1 MAADA
6 SGTWLQRMTALL
18 AKVKCGDAEIGTS
31 PSADALAGP
40 FDTASYLAAMEQIA
54 PIYDCLLG
62 AGMGSK
68 ILKGDINGTCGF
80 LRGHLE
86 KLPGGAGATL
96 QGIVD
101 YGLANKSRAE
111 LVRDPK
117 SVVRGVLW
125 LNRACSFITEF
136 VAQLAAGREGV
147 DAAKNAYV
155 SELKRY
161 HGFLTGAVVSKLM
174 GFAPRRQVIH
184 DKMCPGLT
192 EEEAAA
198 QVRAFLAEM
207 QPLTREIVAFLEDKG
222 ANFPET
228 V

>member
-1 MAADA
+1 M
-6 SGTWLQRMTALL
+6 
-18 AKVKCGDAEIGTS
+18 
-31 PSADALAGP
+31 
-40 FDTASYLAAMEQIA
+40 
-54 PIYDCLLG
+54 
-62 AGMGSK
+62 
-68 ILKGDINGTCGF
+68 
-80 LRGHLE
+80 
-86 KLPGGAGATL
+86 
-96 QGIVD
+96 
-101 YGLANKSRAE
+101 
-111 LVRDPK
+111 RDPG

-184 DKMCPGLT
+184 EKMCPGLT

-222 ANFPET
+222 ANFPRRSESH
-228 V
+228 

>member
-1 MAADA
+1 MAVKQ
-6 SGTWLQRMTALL
+6 LQ
-18 AKVKCGDAEIGTS
+18 K
-31 PSADALAGP
+31 
-40 FDTASYLAAMEQIA
+40 
-54 PIYDCLLG
+54 
-62 AGMGSK
+62 
-68 ILKGDINGTCGF
+68 DINDSCANVRRSYET
-80 LRGHLE
+80 
-86 KLPGGAGATL
+86 LPGGAGATL

-101 YGLANKSRAE
+101 HGLANRSRAE

-155 SELKRY
+155 ENDQLYKRY
-161 HGFLTGAVVSKLM
+161 HGFNITGAVVSKLM

-184 DKMCPGLT
+184 EKMCPGLT

-222 ANFPET
+222 ANAPGDGLGRRAADGDGDRKA
-228 V
+228 VRSIW

>member
-1 MAADA
+1 MLR
-6 SGTWLQRMTALL
+6 S
-18 AKVKCGDAEIGTS
+18 
-31 PSADALAGP
+31 
-40 FDTASYLAAMEQIA
+40 LAAVVRDIFWQ
-54 PIYDCLLG
+54 LLG
-62 AGMGSK
+62 LARGLEHLSRHG
-68 ILKGDINGTCGF
+68 ILHQDIKGENCMVAPDGT
-80 LRGHLE
+80 L
-86 KLPGGAGATL
+86 K
-96 QGIVD
+96 IVD

-136 VAQLAAGREGV
+136 VAQLATGREGV

-174 GFAPRRQVIH
+174 GFAPRRSVIH
-184 DKMCPGLT
+184 EKMCPGLT

-207 QPLTREIVAFLEDKG
+207 QPLTREIA
-222 ANFPET
+222 ARSRA
-228 V
+228 